1 MAESIE
7 KWTKRVRKE
16 TKRFSEE
23 YMASTHFFRDPI
35 RPIKN
40 NADFVYSPADGV
52 LLDVVQVSGR
62 NEGFY
67 SKYQNISLN
76 ELSYGQIEDGA
87 YWVATIFLTYYD
99 PHIVRVPVSGN
110 IHRTDLPPYLLSDSP
125 MLRME
130 ELLLSGEKVQDMK
143 ERISQV
149 AFNQRALF
157 TLQPNLNASPMYII
171 LTADYDIDT
180 VVSFFNRPNARVKQ
194 NVRFGA
200 IRYGS
205 MVTCVVPA
213 DWGIQPV
220 QKVNTHVE
228 AGIDPLFER
237 L

>member
-1 MAESIE
+1 
-7 KWTKRVRKE
+7 
-16 TKRFSEE
+16 
-23 YMASTHFFRDPI
+23 
-35 RPIKN
+35 
-40 NADFVYSPADGV
+40 
-52 LLDVVQVSGR
+52 
-62 NEGFY
+62 
-67 SKYQNISLN
+67 
-76 ELSYGQIEDGA
+76 
-87 YWVATIFLTYYD
+87 VATIFLTYYD